1 MNIKTNAANK
11 TNNLPDWHETIKE
24 ELEIIESKLAEA
36 VNSKV
41 STVSEVSMHLLSAG
55 GKRLR
60 PALVTLSAKSVGM
73 EYNKERV
80 TDIAAAAELVHMAT
94 LVHDDV
100 IDDAESRRGKVTANI
115 FWGNRISVLSGDC
128 MLAKAFWFIAKETN
142 KRVMQTLAETTV
154 RMSES
159 EVLQAECEGS
169 IEKWRQ
175 NYWQIINDKT
185 AGFFSACCRC
195 GAILAGADKK
205 TEQSLANYGTELGL
219 AFQITDDLLDITGDP
234 KVTGKPAGGDIRD
247 GKFTLPVLLAL
258 EQMPET
264 QRRITQGLVERRN
277 LTAQEVAAVC
287 EAVCA
292 TGGIS
297 EARSYAKAY
306 IEKAISSISSLPSSE
321 AKNSLTAIA
330 RRVITRNY

>member
-1 MNIKTNAANK
+1 MNIRTNTANEDS
-11 TNNLPDWHETIKE
+11 NLPDWHEVIKE
-24 ELEIIESKLAEA
+24 ELELIERKLSDA
-36 VNSKV
+36 VSSKV
-41 STVSEVSMHLLSAG
+41 STVSEVSMHLLLAG

-60 PALVTLSAKSVGM
+60 PALVTLAAKAVGAD
-73 EYNKERV
+73 YNKERI

-100 IDDAESRRGKVTANI
+100 IDDAESRRGKATAKV

-142 KRVMQTLAETTV
+142 ERIMQTLAETTV

-159 EVLQAECEGS
+159 EVMQAECEGS

-195 GAILAGADKK
+195 GAILAGADKE
-205 TEQSLANYGTELGL
+205 TEQSLANYGTDLGL
-219 AFQITDDLLDITGDP
+219 AFQITDDLLDVAGDP
-234 KVTGKPAGGDIRD
+234 KITGKPAGSDIKD

-264 QRRITQGLVERRN
+264 QRKITQGLVERRN
-277 LTAQEVAAVC
+277 LTAQEVEAVC
-287 EAVCA
+287 EAVRA
-292 TGGIS
+292 TEGINA
-297 EARSYAKAY
+297 ARSYAKAY
-306 IEKAISSISSLPSSE
+306 VEKAIASISELPSSD
-321 AKNSLTAIA
+321 AKESLTAIA
-330 RRVITRNY
+330 RKIITRTS